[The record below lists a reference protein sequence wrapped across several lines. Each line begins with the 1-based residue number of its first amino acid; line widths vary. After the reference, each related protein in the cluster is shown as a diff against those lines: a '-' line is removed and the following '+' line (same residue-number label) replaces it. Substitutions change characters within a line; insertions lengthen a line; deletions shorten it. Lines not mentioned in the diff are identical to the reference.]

1 MLQLKEGQR
10 VTVWE
15 PHEAT
20 KIKNTIEANIS
31 SAKKDQVDNW
41 KYYSWND
48 KFVGQAYKKAA
59 DLAEKDRI
67 ELKEAA
73 IENYYNKEKQ
83 KLYVTVV
90 IFDFEKVEKEERKE

>member
-1 MLQLKEGQR
+1 MMTWIVHFYFPLN
-10 VTVWE
+10 V
-15 PHEAT
+15 HFYF
-20 KIKNTIEANIS
+20 TI
-31 SAKKDQVDNW
+31 
-41 KYYSWND
+41 YR
-48 KFVGQAYKKAA
+48 QAYKKAA

>member
-1 MLQLKEGQR
+1 MWKRHG
-10 VTVWE
+10 
-15 PHEAT
+15 
-20 KIKNTIEANIS
+20 KIAVSYTHL
-31 SAKKDQVDNW
+31 
-41 KYYSWND
+41 
-48 KFVGQAYKKAA
+48 YKKAA